1 MPGVKQFSQVLQFL
15 RRGREEL
22 NKSGK
27 KESYSLF
34 KSFVALSL
42 IALCLWAAQ
51 WQFNRGVDRSDRNSK
66 IESHIT
72 MKPLPLEEVISNPV
86 VHEWKSVEVK
96 GTFDVKNQILLRNR
110 YFEGVYGF
118 ELLTKFTDTQGKS
131 FWVDCGWVKAGKNAL
146 TRPELPEI
154 PQGEVQITGRLR
166 LDSSLPRGA
175 FFAIP
180 SNQSEGLVSKANA
193 QSGTSTENF
202 YLDLIS
208 GSNPLLTPVVP
219 AQLPELSDGPHMAYA
234 LQWVFFGGLV
244 IYGRFLIRRDV
255 LSDEKL

>member
-1 MPGVKQFSQVLQFL
+1 MPVAKLFFQELQFL

-22 NKSGK
+22 SKSRK
-27 KESYSLF
+27 KENYSLF
-34 KSFVALSL
+34 KSLVALSL
-42 IALCLWAAQ
+42 VLLCLWAAQ
-51 WQFNRGVDRSDRNSK
+51 WQFNRGLDRSDRNSK
-66 IESHIT
+66 IESHIA
-72 MKPLPLEEVISNPV
+72 MKPVSLEEVVSNPA
-86 VHEWKSVEVK
+86 VHEWKTVESL
-96 GTFDVKNQILLRNR
+96 GTFDLKNQILLRNR

-118 ELLTKFTDTQGKS
+118 ELLTKFTDSQGRT

-146 TRPELPEI
+146 TRPELPKI
-154 PQGEVQITGRLR
+154 PEGEVLITGRLR
-166 LDSSLPRGA
+166 LDTSLPRGA

-193 QSGTSTENF
+193 QSGSSTENY

-208 GSNPLLTPVVP
+208 GNDPLLTPAVP

-255 LSDEKL
+255 LSGKEL

>member
-1 MPGVKQFSQVLQFL
+1 VLQFL

-22 NKSGK
+22 SNSLK
-27 KESYSLF
+27 KESYSLL
-34 KSFVALSL
+34 KSLVALSL

-51 WQFNRGVDRSDRNSK
+51 WQFNRGLDRSDRNSK
-66 IESHIT
+66 IESHVA
-72 MKPLPLEEVISNPV
+72 MKALPLGKVASNPV
-86 VHEWKSVEVK
+86 VHEWKTVEVT
-96 GTFDVKNQILLRNR
+96 GSFDVKNQILLRNR

-118 ELLTKFTDTQGKS
+118 ELLTKFTDTKGKS
-131 FWVDCGWVKAGKNAL
+131 FWVDCGWVKAGENAL
-146 TRPELPEI
+146 TRPVLPEI
-154 PQGEVQITGRLR
+154 PQGQVQITGRLR

-180 SNQSEGLVSKANA
+180 SNRADGLVSKANA
-193 QSGTSTENF
+193 QSGTSTESF

-208 GSNPLLTPVVP
+208 GSDPSLTPVVP

-244 IYGRFLIRRDV
+244 VYGRFLIRRDV
-255 LSDEKL
+255 LSDKEL

>member
-1 MPGVKQFSQVLQFL
+1 M
-15 RRGREEL
+15 
-22 NKSGK
+22 
-27 KESYSLF
+27 
-34 KSFVALSL
+34 
-42 IALCLWAAQ
+42 
-51 WQFNRGVDRSDRNSK
+51 
-66 IESHIT
+66 T
-72 MKPLPLEEVISNPV
+72 PLPLEEVISNPV
-86 VHEWKSVEVK
+86 VHEWKPVEVK
-96 GTFDVKNQILLRNR
+96 GPFDVKNQILLRNR

-118 ELLTKFTDTQGKS
+118 ELLTKFTGTQGKS

-208 GSNPLLTPVVP
+208 GDHPLLTPEVP

-255 LSDEKL
+255 LSDEEL